1 MAEVGSSG
9 PSNTDDALAFVVE
22 TEPTPAVANRVAH
35 PAMFVDSSA
44 IVALVDRDDASHD
57 AAVAAYQ
64 ELVAAD
70 YKFFTTNYALAE
82 AFDLLQAGLGSDV
95 ARQWLR
101 DSLLAVYHADEQDLA
116 KARRMIAR
124 AGTRRLSLTDAIGL
138 VVMERLGV
146 TDAFAVDPDFLAE
159 TS

>member
-1 MAEVGSSG
+1 MADVGSPDRRG
-9 PSNTDDALAFVVE
+9 ADEATGRGVE
-22 TEPTPAVANRVAH
+22 TEQAPDANRVHH

-44 IVALVDRDDASHD
+44 IVALVDRDDASHA

-70 YKFFTTNYALAE
+70 YKFLTTNYAVAE
-82 AFDLLQAGLGSDV
+82 TFELLQAGLGPDV

-101 DSLLAVYHADEQDLA
+101 DSQLAVYHADEQDLA
-116 KARRMIAR
+116 KARRMILR
-124 AGTRRLSLTDAIGL
+124 AGTRRLSLTDAVGI

-146 TDAFAVDPDFLAE
+146 SDAFAVAPDLLAE
-159 TS
+159 SE

>member
-1 MAEVGSSG
+1 MVDPGS
-9 PSNTDDALAFVVE
+9 TDPTDAADAPAFVVE
-22 TEPTPAVANRVAH
+22 TEPTAANRVQH

-44 IVALVDRDDASHD
+44 IVALVDRDDASHE

-82 AFDLLQAGLGSDV
+82 TFDLLQAGLGSDV

-101 DSLLAVYHADEQDLA
+101 DSLLTVYHADEQDLA

-124 AGTRRLSLTDAIGL
+124 AGNRRLSLTDAIGL
-138 VVMERLGV
+138 AVMERLGV

>member
-1 MAEVGSSG
+1 MVEAGA
-9 PSNTDDALAFVVE
+9 PDPTNADD
-22 TEPTPAVANRVAH
+22 EPARTPAASLVPH

-44 IVALVDRDDASHD
+44 IVALVDRDDASHA
-57 AAVAAYQ
+57 AAVAAYH

-70 YKFFTTNYALAE
+70 YKLFTTNYALAE
-82 AFDLLQAGLGSDV
+82 AFDLLQAGLGADV

-101 DSLLAVYHADEQDLA
+101 DSLLAVYHADDQDLA

-124 AGTRRLSLTDAIGL
+124 AGNRRLSLTDAIGL
-138 VVMERLGV
+138 AVMERLGV

>member
-1 MAEVGSSG
+1 MRPPL
-9 PSNTDDALAFVVE
+9 PSDADDAPAFVVE
-22 TEPTPAVANRVAH
+22 TEPTPAPADRAQH

-44 IVALVDRDDASHD
+44 IVALVDRDDASHA

-70 YKFFTTNYALAE
+70 YKFFTTNYAAAE
-82 AFDLLQAGLGSDV
+82 AFDLLQTGLGPDV

-101 DSLLAVYHADEQDLA
+101 DSQLAVYHADEQDLI
-116 KARRMIAR
+116 KARRR
-124 AGTRRLSLTDAIGL
+124 VLGAGDRRLSLTDAIGI

-146 TDAFAVDPDFLAE
+146 TDAFAVAPDLLADQA
-159 TS
+159 

>member
-1 MAEVGSSG
+1 MVDAGV
-9 PSNTDDALAFVVE
+9 PNPTTADDAPAFVVE
-22 TEPTPAVANRVAH
+22 TEQKPATSVVPH

-44 IVALVDRDDASHD
+44 IVALVDRDDASHE

-124 AGTRRLSLTDAIGL
+124 AGNRRLSLTDAIGL
-138 VVMERLGV
+138 AVMERLGV

>member
-1 MAEVGSSG
+1 MVDPGS
-9 PSNTDDALAFVVE
+9 PDPTDAADAPAFVVE
-22 TEPTPAVANRVAH
+22 TEPTAANRVQH

-44 IVALVDRDDASHD
+44 IVALVDRDDASHA

-70 YKFFTTNYALAE
+70 YKFFTTNYAVAE
-82 AFDLLQAGLGSDV
+82 AFDLLQTALGPEV

-101 DSLLAVYHADEQDLA
+101 DSQLAVYHADEQDLM
-116 KARRMIAR
+116 KARRRVLA
-124 AGTRRLSLTDAIGL
+124 AGDRRLSLTDAIGI

-146 TDAFAVDPDFLAE
+146 TDAFAVAPDLLADQ
-159 TS
+159 T